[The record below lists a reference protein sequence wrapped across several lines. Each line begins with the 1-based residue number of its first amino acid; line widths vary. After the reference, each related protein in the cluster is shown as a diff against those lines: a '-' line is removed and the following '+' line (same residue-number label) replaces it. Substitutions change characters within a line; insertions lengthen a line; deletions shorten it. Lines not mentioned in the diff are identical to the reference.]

1 MKRKIS
7 CVEFEDNVKKVKD
20 EKPHIGKLSEYEKM
34 VQKNRDEKTAFLQAL
49 RIDEVKEGLNESIKN
64 LKPKRTPRNT
74 NIKSPKSVLMPQVP
88 TRKSLR
94 LAKVDID
101 LSWKAVEAR
110 ALAEAEKEVE
120 KVLKV
125 KGDVE
130 NVMKFHKGHR
140 RDIHNSTTLMKRKI
154 GKIINKRVAKAI
166 KDSSSSNELPPILK
180 FEEAITGD
188 NVYADFL
195 QDFDDLDFK
204 TPKPF
209 TDYVSCFKNMKI
221 DESKIA
227 KVVNGRI
234 TAMAIHPMKE
244 KVIVSA
250 GNKYGAI
257 GFWHVNSDSIPYEF
271 KPHLFGVSC
280 LKYNS
285 GSVNQIMSCSYDG
298 TMRCGDMEKR
308 VFNEVFNISDE
319 TSCNYFD
326 FISPTTTIICHRN
339 GNVSLVDIRSDSK
352 SAEKSH
358 KCHEYSVKTVS
369 VHPVNKNYFVSADM
383 KGFLSLWDLRK
394 LQKKPV
400 VEVHHHRKV
409 ITSAFFSPVT
419 GNSILTTSAD
429 DSLCL
434 FDCSKLGSALSLDT
448 KARHNNFTGRWLS
461 TFKATWLPN
470 TDDAFVIGS
479 MEYPRRIEIFDN
491 KLDNIY
497 NFQDEYLGC
506 ITSTN
511 VFHPSL
517 PVLAGGNSSG
527 KVYIFS

>member
-1 MKRKIS
+1 MKRKS
-7 CVEFEDNVKKVKD
+7 AHKEFEDNIKKVKD
-20 EKPHIGKLSEYEKM
+20 EKPDIGNLSEYEKM
-34 VQKNRDEKTAFLQAL
+34 IQKNRDEKAAFLESL
-49 RIDEVKEGLNESIKN
+49 RMDEVKEGLNEAINN
-64 LKPKRTPRNT
+64 LKPKKPPRK
-74 NIKSPKSVLMPQVP
+74 NIKSPKSVLAPQVP

-101 LSWKAVEAR
+101 LSEKAVEAR
-110 ALAEAEKEVE
+110 ALAEAEKEIE
-120 KVLKV
+120 KVFKI
-125 KGDVE
+125 KGGIE
-130 NVMKFHKGHR
+130 NFHKLLNRHQRKSDNDTG
-140 RDIHNSTTLMKRKI
+140 LMKKKI
-154 GKIINKRVAKAI
+154 GKITTKKVAKFN
-166 KDSSSSNELPPILK
+166 KDTSNSDELPPILP
-180 FEEAITGD
+180 FQEAITGE
-188 NVYADFL
+188 NVYADFAR
-195 QDFDDLDFK
+195 DFDDLDFK

-209 TDYVSCFKNMKI
+209 TDYVSCFKKMKI

-234 TAMAIHPMKE
+234 TAMALHPMKE

-257 GFWHVNSDSIPYEF
+257 GFWHVNSDSDPYEF
-271 KPHLFGVSC
+271 RPHLFGVSC
-280 LKYNS
+280 MKFNS
-285 GSVNQIMSCSYDG
+285 DSLNQIMSSSYDG
-298 TMRCGDMEKR
+298 TMRCGDMEKK

-326 FISPTTTIICHRN
+326 FISPTTILVCHRN
-339 GNVSLVDIRSDSK
+339 GKVSIVDIRSDSK
-352 SAEKSH
+352 SADKSH

-400 VEVHHHRKV
+400 IEVHHHRKV

-434 FDCSKLGSALSLDT
+434 FNSSKLGSALPLDT
-448 KARHNNFTGRWLS
+448 KVRHNNFTGRWLS

-470 TDDAFVIGS
+470 IDDAFVIGS
-479 MEYPRRIEIFDN
+479 MEYPRKIEIFN
-491 KLDNIY
+491 NQLDSIY